1 LECIALSNINL
12 IRGAILL
19 SNIPFSLLELAPMR
33 KGSTVSET
41 LEKSTQYA
49 QKADELGFNRFWLAE
64 HHNMPG
70 IICAATS
77 ILVGHI
83 AGKTKRIRVG
93 SGGIMLP
100 NHSTL
105 VVAEQFGTL
114 ESLYPNRIDL
124 GLGRAPGSDQITSHA
139 LNSDM
144 RRAERFPEEVQ
155 ELQKLLGPFDG
166 THPIRA
172 IPGENTNVPIWLL
185 GSSLFSA
192 QLAAK
197 KGLPYVFAGH
207 FAPHFLQEAIAL
219 YRREFTPSAGLNKP
233 YIMLALPV
241 VAAETDEEAQYLS
254 STSKQRVLA
263 LMRGQELWLQAPVDS
278 MDGRWSSQEKAQV
291 DNFLALS
298 VIGSPETIKS
308 KLEAIVE
315 DLGVDEFI
323 FTNDLYE
330 AKNRHRALEILM
342 SVK

>member
-1 LECIALSNINL
+1 
-12 IRGAILL
+12 LL
-19 SNIPFSLLELAPMR
+19 SNIPFSLLELAPMQ

-41 LEKSTQYA
+41 LNKSTQYA

-93 SGGIMLP
+93 SGGVMLP

-155 ELQKLLGPFDG
+155 ELQKLLGPYDG
-166 THPIRA
+166 KHPVRA

-207 FAPHFLQEAIAL
+207 FAPHFLQEAVAL
-219 YRREFTPSAGLNKP
+219 YRREFTPSATLKKP
-233 YIMLALPV
+233 YFMLALPV
-241 VAAETDEEAQYLS
+241 VAADTDEEAQYLS

-263 LMRGQELWLQAPVDS
+263 LMRGQELWLQAPVES
-278 MDGRWSSQEKAQV
+278 MEGKWSPQEKAQV

-298 VIGSPETIKS
+298 VIGSPATIKT
-308 KLEAIVE
+308 KLEAIAE
-315 DLGVDEFI
+315 DLAVDEFI
-323 FTNDLYE
+323 FTNDLYDSE
-330 AKNRHRALEILM
+330 KRHHALEILM
-342 SVK
+342 AIKK